1 MSRGYFYYYF
11 RFPLTWGMRPAYSP
25 VLCMGLDAG
34 RGCTAAV
41 AEPVTGVAGIAGIRV
56 MVGVDRDGKL
66 MSAISG
72 VHYLSIA
79 N

>member
-1 MSRGYFYYYF
+1 M
-11 RFPLTWGMRPAYSP
+11 PP
-25 VLCMGLDAG
+25 VYGPVHCMGVDAG

-41 AEPVTGVAGIAGIRV
+41 AEPVTGVAWVTGIRV